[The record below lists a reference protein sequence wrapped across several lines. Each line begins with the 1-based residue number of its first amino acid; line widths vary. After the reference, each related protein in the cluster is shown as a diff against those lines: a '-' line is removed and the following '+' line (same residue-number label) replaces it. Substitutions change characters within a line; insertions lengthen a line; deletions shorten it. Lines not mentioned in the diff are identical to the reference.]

1 MTRPFPAPAWRTVA
15 VQGAR
20 VRLLEAGAG
29 EPLLFLH
36 GWGLGPA
43 SYVNGLVGLCPAG
56 VRVLA
61 PALPG
66 FSGSD
71 GPPLRRVGLDAYAD
85 RIAALLDTLDLGKP
99 VFVVGHSFGGGV
111 AIRLATRRPE
121 LVRSLT
127 LVNSVGGAPGP
138 SRSRPVGDLRAP
150 MDDRSWARWWLS
162 SLTELS
168 PRELLATAP
177 VAAGDLVGNLLRRPL
192 TAALTGLVALRAPLA
207 DEATALV
214 TSGMPVLFVWGD
226 RDRLVTPG
234 ALSSVAGDLPP
245 EVVRGRHG
253 WLLSSPREFSDLLV
267 NALVVHVM
275 LERRHRGQPAAAEA
289 STAALASLL
298 PVERRRQARHA
309 PSSPADPAP
318 PQPAELAAP
327 PPGDAAADGTGVVS
341 AR

>member
-1 MTRPFPAPAWRTVA
+1 MSRPVPAPEWRTVR
-15 VQGAR
+15 VQDAR

-43 SYVNGLVGLCPAG
+43 SYVNGLVGLCAAG

-71 GPPLRRVGLDAYAD
+71 GPPLKDVSLDTYAD
-85 RIAALLDTLDLGKP
+85 RVAALLDVLDLGKP

-111 AIRLATRRPE
+111 GIRLATRRPD

-150 MDDRSWARWWLS
+150 MDDRPWARWWLS
-162 SLTELS
+162 TLGELS
-168 PRELLATAP
+168 PRELLGTAP
-177 VAAGDLVGNLLRRPL
+177 ATAGDLVTNLLRRPL
-192 TAALTGLVALRAPLA
+192 TAALAGLVALRASLA
-207 DEATALV
+207 DEASALV
-214 TSGMPVLFVWGD
+214 DSGMPVLFVWGD
-226 RDRLVTPG
+226 RDRLITPG

-245 EVVRGRHG
+245 EVVSGRHG
-253 WLLSSPREFSDLLV
+253 WLIGSPEEFADLLV
-267 NALVVHVM
+267 NALVVHAM
-275 LERRHRGQPAAAEA
+275 LERRRRGQPTAVAGAAGA
-289 STAALASLL
+289 TPLTDLL
-298 PVERRRQARHA
+298 PVERRRSARHA
-309 PSSPADPAP
+309 PEDTAGRTDVP
-318 PQPAELAAP
+318 
-327 PPGDAAADGTGVVS
+327 
-341 AR
+341 